1 MCDEIDTS
9 VEIQAAQL
17 DDAIAAHQRAVS
29 ASQAS
34 EFCTECGEPISPLRQ
49 RLGAHLCI
57 DCQHEFEAADRLY
70 RR

>member
-29 ASQAS
+29 ASRAS
-34 EFCTECGEPISPLRQ
+34 EFCTECGESISPLRQ
-49 RLGAHLCI
+49 QLGAHLCI
-57 DCQHEFEAADRLY
+57 DCQRAYETTQ
-70 RR
+70 RRSSR